1 MNCQNQRNV
10 IVELRQNPAEMGVP
24 SVAMNDVRIHTDC
37 VEVSTT
43 PNRSEHGVQILRTT
57 ENCRIDT
64 ESSDSQM
71 RLVNFLVSKAAYLDI
86 HNLCQPAAQVIDVNT
101 CTPIDIGGILVRQK
115 ECFHPASKNSRIQE
129 FKKSRSSG
137 GESLLLPRNR
147 ILTRIDCERRRNYFC
162 AGLLQ
167 LLTPD

>member
-71 RLVNFLVSKAAYLDI
+71 WLVNFLVSKAAYLDI
-86 HNLCQPAAQVIDVNT
+86 HNLCQSAAQVIDVNT

-115 ECFHPASKNSRIQE
+115 ECFHTGSRTQELKNSRNQAE
-129 FKKSRSSG
+129 AASWQPPGSWLLAPKS
-137 GESLLLPRNR
+137 
-147 ILTRIDCERRRNYFC
+147 
-162 AGLLQ
+162 
-167 LLTPD
+167 